1 MAAREVLAALRTE
14 TPIHIPITSTGY
26 VGVAKDKA
34 EDQFLVRFISFGG
47 QELVLGRVASTCTP
61 HENFVN
67 PNAMMIESCGPK
79 SSDVFLGY
87 MDYGRKEAMERA
99 S

>member
-1 MAAREVLAALRTE
+1 MCPSPPPDMSGWPKIRREDE
-14 TPIHIPITSTGY
+14 
-26 VGVAKDKA
+26 
-34 EDQFLVRFISFGG
+34 FLVRFISFGG
-47 QELVLGRVASTCTP
+47 QELVLGKVASTCTP

-79 SSDVFLGY
+79 SSDVYLGY
-87 MDYGRKEAMERA
+87 MDHGRKEAMERA